1 MKIRSD
7 FVTNSSSSSYICEIC
22 GNECSGWDVDL
33 RDYDMCE
40 CENGHVLCQE
50 HLLNPPREEKIK
62 IILENRY
69 WNEETR
75 EYDIA
80 YTREELEGMDDDEL
94 YEILLGSESYY
105 EIPEYLCPICQ
116 FEEYSSNDMVR
127 YLLTRYKVPKDEVFA
142 EIKKQNKRRRKLYDH
157 EYIAYVVDKYGLK
170 LGDIQAKWKEEFKSY
185 KDFNDSLERF

>member
-50 HLLNPPREEKIK
+50 HLLNPSREEKIN
-62 IILENRY
+62 IILKNEY

-75 EYDIA
+75 EYDIT
-80 YTREELEGMDDDEL
+80 YTREELEDLDDDEV
-94 YEILLGSESYY
+94 YEMLLGAESYY
-105 EIPEYLCPICQ
+105 EIPEYLCPICN
-116 FEEYSSNDMVR
+116 FDEYSPNDMAR
-127 YLLTRYKVPKDEVFA
+127 YLFTRYKVPKDEVFA

-157 EYIAYVVDKYGLK
+157 EYISYVVEKYGLK
-170 LGDIQAKWKEEFKSY
+170 LGDIQASWKQEFKSY
-185 KDFNDSLERF
+185 KDFNNSLERF

>member
-116 FEEYSSNDMVR
+116 FEEYSSNDMAR